1 MTENPP
7 STHKRNGLGTGR
19 PDHHRLHHRS
29 IDGLLCDPF
38 DEKVSAESPTLI
50 LLVHKEL
57 GRRQRPRSI
66 GVSTYSLRTWPSV
79 PTYRVDVT
87 LSGCCSSVFRILSVT
102 AKG

>member
-66 GVSTYSLRTWPSV
+66 GVS
-79 PTYRVDVT
+79 
-87 LSGCCSSVFRILSVT
+87 VFFENLAFCPHMCRCHLERMLLIGIPDT
-102 AKG
+102 ERDR